1 MATIAYVTADD
12 IVFMIKKEVRMFST
26 VGMIGL
32 GIMGHSM
39 SANMIKDGFQ
49 VVGYG
54 GPRSNT
60 EKIAALKKVGGKGAD
75 SPREVAERV
84 DVINTCLPSVAS
96 LDEVI
101 YGENGILA
109 AGLKKLVIIESST
122 FPLADKVRIHDDL
135 ANHGITMLDCPISG
149 TGAQAV
155 TKDLSIY
162 VSGKKEAFEQCIAV
176 FNGYARSHFYLGEF
190 GNGSKMKYV
199 ANLLV
204 SIHNVSA
211 AEAFV
216 LGMKSGL
223 AAEDIYKVVSDGA
236 GSSRM
241 FEVRGPLMVSG
252 KDEDYDKATMKVDI
266 WQKDVKIINDFANS
280 LDCPTPLFSAA
291 AQLYRAAMAQ
301 GRAKQD
307 TASVC
312 AILEEWAQLKR

>member
-1 MATIAYVTADD
+1 
-12 IVFMIKKEVRMFST
+12 MFST

-39 SANMIKDGFQ
+39 SANMIKDGLH

-54 GPRSNT
+54 GPRSNAD
-60 EKIAALKKVGGKGAD
+60 KIAALEKVGGEGAN

-101 YGENGILA
+101 YADDGILA
-109 AGLKKLVIIESST
+109 AGSKKLVIIESST
-122 FPLADKVRIHDDL
+122 FPLEDKVRIHNDL
-135 ANHGITMLDCPISG
+135 AHHGITMLDCPISG

-162 VSGKKEAFEQCIAV
+162 VSGNKDAFEKCIAV

-223 AAEDIYKVVSDGA
+223 APEDIYKVVSDGA

-312 AILEEWAQLKR
+312 SILEEWAQLKR

>member
-1 MATIAYVTADD
+1 MA
-12 IVFMIKKEVRMFST
+12 KK

-32 GIMGHSM
+32 GIMGSSM
-39 SANMIKDGFQ
+39 SANMIKDGFTVFGCDSPQ
-49 VVGYG
+49 D
-54 GPRSNT
+54 NA
-60 EKIAALKKVGGKGAD
+60 EKGAALEKVGGVKANF
-75 SPREVAERV
+75 PKEVAENV
-84 DVINTCLPSVAS
+84 EVIITCLPSVKA
-96 LDEVI
+96 LEDVVH
-101 YGENGILA
+101 GENGFLSARRSDLI
-109 AGLKKLVIIESST
+109 VIESST
-122 FPLADKVRIHDDL
+122 FPLEDKLRICNELAD
-135 ANHGITMLDCPISG
+135 NGITMLDCPISG

-155 TKDLSIY
+155 SKDLSIY
-162 VSGKKEAFEQCIAV
+162 VSGDKNGFEQCSTV
-176 FNGYARSHFYLGEF
+176 FDGYARSHYYLGEF

-204 SIHNVSA
+204 SIHNASA

-216 LGMKSGL
+216 LGMKAGL
-223 AAEDIYKVVSDGA
+223 AAEDIYRVVSDGA

-280 LDCPTPLFSAA
+280 LDCPTPLFAAA

-312 AILEEWAQLKR
+312 SIMEEWARFSR

>member
-1 MATIAYVTADD
+1 MT
-12 IVFMIKKEVRMFST
+12 MK

-32 GIMGHSM
+32 GIMGSSM
-39 SANMIKDGFQ
+39 SANMIKDGIS

-54 GPRSNT
+54 GPRSNA
-60 EKIAALKKVGGKGAD
+60 EKIAALEKVGGVGAH
-75 SPREVAERV
+75 SPKEVADKV
-84 DVINTCLPSVAS
+84 DIINTCLPSVAS
-96 LDEVI
+96 LEDVI
-101 YGENGILA
+101 YGEDGILSSKNRD
-109 AGLKKLVIIESST
+109 LIIIESST
-122 FPLADKVRIHDDL
+122 FPLQDKLRIFNDL
-135 ANHGITMLDCPISG
+135 SGHGIPMLDCPISG

-162 VSGKKEAFEQCIAV
+162 ASGDKAVFETCVPV
-176 FNGYARSHFYLGEF
+176 FNGYARSNFYLGEF

-216 LGMKSGL
+216 LGMKAGL
-223 AAEDIYKVVSDGA
+223 APEDIYKVVSDGA

-252 KDEDYDKATMKVDI
+252 LDKDYDQATMKVDI

-301 GRAKQD
+301 GRDKQD

-312 AILEEWAQLKR
+312 AVLEEWARMTR

>member
-1 MATIAYVTADD
+1 MA
-12 IVFMIKKEVRMFST
+12 KK

-32 GIMGHSM
+32 GIMGSSM
-39 SANMIKDGFQ
+39 SANMIKDGLT
-49 VVGYG
+49 VLGCDS
-54 GPRSNT
+54 PESNA
-60 EKIAALKKVGGKGAD
+60 EKVAALEKVGGIGAR
-75 SPREVAERV
+75 SPREIAEKV
-84 DVINTCLPSVAS
+84 EVIITCLPSVKA
-96 LDEVI
+96 LEDVVH
-101 YGENGILA
+101 GEDSVLS
-109 AGLKKLVIIESST
+109 AGRSDLIVIESST
-122 FPLADKVRIHDDL
+122 FPLEDKIRIFKEL
-135 ANHGITMLDCPISG
+135 AGNRITMLDCPISG

-155 TKDLSIY
+155 SKDLSIY
-162 VSGKKEAFEQCIAV
+162 ASGDKHAYEACAAV
-176 FNGYARSHFYLGEF
+176 FNGYARSHYYLGEF

-216 LGMKSGL
+216 LGMKAGL
-223 AAEDIYKVVSDGA
+223 AAEDIYRVVSDGA

-241 FEVRGPLMVSG
+241 FEVRGPLMVG
-252 KDEDYDKATMKVDI
+252 GRDEDYDKATMKVDI

-280 LDCPTPLFSAA
+280 LDCPTPLFAAA

-312 AILEEWAQLKR
+312 SVLEEWARFSR

>member
-1 MATIAYVTADD
+1 MT
-12 IVFMIKKEVRMFST
+12 KK

-32 GIMGHSM
+32 GIMGSSM
-39 SANMIKDGFQ
+39 SANMIKDGFT

-54 GPRSNT
+54 GPRSNV
-60 EKIAALKKVGGKGAD
+60 EKLAALTKVGVIGAQ
-75 SPREVAERV
+75 SPKEIAEKV
-84 DVINTCLPSVAS
+84 DIINTCLPSVKS
-96 LDEVI
+96 LEDVV
-101 YGENGILA
+101 YADDGILSA
-109 AGLKKLVIIESST
+109 RNRDLIVIESST
-122 FPLADKVRIHDDL
+122 FPLDDKIRIHDDL
-135 ANHGITMLDCPISG
+135 VNNGIKMLDCPISG

-162 VSGKKEAFEQCIAV
+162 ASGENDAFEECVPV

-216 LGMKSGL
+216 LGMKAGL
-223 AAEDIYKVVSDGA
+223 DAEDIYKVVSDGA

-252 KDEDYDKATMKVDI
+252 LDKDYDQATMKVDI
-266 WQKDVKIINDFANS
+266 WQKDIKIINDFANS
-280 LDCPTPLFSAA
+280 LDCPTPLFAAA

-312 AILEEWAQLKR
+312 SIMEEWTRLKR

>member
-1 MATIAYVTADD
+1 MSQ
-12 IVFMIKKEVRMFST
+12 K

-32 GIMGHSM
+32 GIMGSSM
-39 SANMIKDGFQ
+39 SINMIKDGIT

-54 GPRSNT
+54 GPRSND
-60 EKIAALKKVGGKGAD
+60 EKLAKLAD
-75 SPREVAERV
+75 SGVIGAQSPKEVAEKV
-84 DVINTCLPSVAS
+84 DIVNTCLPSVKS
-96 LDEVI
+96 LEDVI
-101 YGENGILA
+101 HAEDGIIA
-109 AGLKKLVIIESST
+109 AKKKGLIVIESST
-122 FPLADKVRIHDDL
+122 FPLEDKIRLHDDL
-135 ANHGITMLDCPISG
+135 AAHDIIMLDCPISG

-162 VSGKKEAFEQCIAV
+162 VSGDKSAYETCIPV
-176 FNGYARSHFYLGEF
+176 FNGYARSHFYLGKF
-190 GNGSKMKYV
+190 GNASKMKYV

-216 LGMKSGL
+216 LGMKAGL
-223 AAEDIYKVVSDGA
+223 DPEDIYKVVSDGA

-252 KDEDYDKATMKVDI
+252 RDEEYDQATMKVDI

-312 AILEEWAQLKR
+312 SVMEEWARMSR

>member
-1 MATIAYVTADD
+1 MA
-12 IVFMIKKEVRMFST
+12 KK

-32 GIMGHSM
+32 GIMGSSM
-39 SANMIKDGFQ
+39 SANMIKDGLT
-49 VVGYG
+49 VYG
-54 GPRSNT
+54 CDSPQDNAEKGGAL
-60 EKIAALKKVGGKGAD
+60 EKIGGVKANF
-75 SPREVAERV
+75 PKEVAENV
-84 DVINTCLPSVAS
+84 EVIITCLPSVKA
-96 LDEVI
+96 LEDVVH
-101 YGENGILA
+101 GENGILSA
-109 AGLKKLVIIESST
+109 RRSDLIVIESST
-122 FPLADKVRIHDDL
+122 FPLEDKLRIYNELAD
-135 ANHGITMLDCPISG
+135 NGITMLDCPISG

-155 TKDLSIY
+155 SKDLSIY
-162 VSGKKEAFEQCIAV
+162 VSGDQGAFEQCIAV
-176 FNGYARSHFYLGEF
+176 FDGYARSHYYLGEF

-204 SIHNVSA
+204 SIHNASA

-216 LGMKSGL
+216 LGMKAGL
-223 AAEDIYKVVSDGA
+223 AAEDIYRVVSDGA

-280 LDCPTPLFSAA
+280 LDCPTPLFAAA

-312 AILEEWAQLKR
+312 SIMEEWARFSR

>member
-1 MATIAYVTADD
+1 MT
-12 IVFMIKKEVRMFST
+12 KK

-32 GIMGHSM
+32 GIMGSSM
-39 SANMIKDGFQ
+39 SANMIKDGLT
-49 VVGYG
+49 VVGCDS
-54 GPRSNT
+54 PQSNAEKVAAL
-60 EKIAALKKVGGKGAD
+60 EKIGGIGAA
-75 SPREVAERV
+75 SPREIADKVE
-84 DVINTCLPSVAS
+84 VINTCLPSVKALEDVVS
-96 LDEVI
+96 
-101 YGENGILA
+101 GENGILSSRRRD
-109 AGLKKLVIIESST
+109 LIVIESST
-122 FPLADKVRIHDDL
+122 FPLEDKFRIFNVLAD
-135 ANHGITMLDCPISG
+135 NGIVMLDCPISG

-155 TKDLSIY
+155 SKDLSIY
-162 VSGKKEAFEQCIAV
+162 ASGDRKAYEACVAV
-176 FNGYARSHFYLGEF
+176 FNGYARSHYYLGEF

-216 LGMKSGL
+216 LGMKAGL
-223 AAEDIYKVVSDGA
+223 AAEDIYRVVSDGA

-241 FEVRGPLMVSG
+241 FEVRGPLMVG
-252 KDEDYDKATMKVDI
+252 GQDEDYDKATMKVDI

-280 LDCPTPLFSAA
+280 LDCPTPLFAAA

-312 AILEEWAQLKR
+312 SVMEEWARFKR

>member
-1 MATIAYVTADD
+1 M
-12 IVFMIKKEVRMFST
+12 KPT

-32 GIMGHSM
+32 GIMGHAM
-39 SANMIKDGFQ
+39 SANMVKDGFG

-54 GPRSNT
+54 GPRSNK
-60 EKIAALKKVGGKGAD
+60 EKIIALKKVGGIGAH
-75 SPREVAERV
+75 SPKEVAKQA
-84 DVINTCLPSVAS
+84 DIINTCLPSVKS
-96 LDEVI
+96 LEEVV
-101 YGENGILA
+101 YGNDGILSS
-109 AGLKKLVIIESST
+109 GRKDLIIIESST
-122 FPLADKVRIHDDL
+122 FPLEDKVRIHTDL
-135 ANHGITMLDCPISG
+135 LNNGIMMLDCPISG

-162 VSGKKEAFEQCIAV
+162 ASGDKDAFEKCIPV

-216 LGMKSGL
+216 LGMKAGL
-223 AAEDIYKVVSDGA
+223 PAEDIYRVISDGA

-252 KDEDYDKATMKVDI
+252 DDREYDKATMKVDI
-266 WQKDVKIINDFANS
+266 WQKDVKIINDFANT
-280 LDCPTPLFSAA
+280 LDCPTPLFAAA

-312 AILEEWAQLKR
+312 SIMEEWARHKR

>member
-1 MATIAYVTADD
+1 MSQ
-12 IVFMIKKEVRMFST
+12 K

-32 GIMGHSM
+32 GIMGSSM
-39 SANMIKDGFQ
+39 SANMIKDGIS

-54 GPRSNT
+54 GPRSNN
-60 EKIAALKKVGGKGAD
+60 EKLAALAGAGVIGAQ
-75 SPREVAERV
+75 SPKEVAEKV
-84 DVINTCLPSVAS
+84 DIINTCLPSVKS
-96 LDEVI
+96 LEDVI
-101 YGENGILA
+101 HADDGILA
-109 AGLKKLVIIESST
+109 AGKSDLIVIESST
-122 FPLADKVRIHDDL
+122 FPLEDKFRIRDDL
-135 ANHGITMLDCPISG
+135 ANAGIIMLDCPISG

-162 VSGKKEAFEQCIAV
+162 VSGDRDAYATCVPV

-216 LGMKSGL
+216 LGMKAGL
-223 AAEDIYKVVSDGA
+223 APQDIYEVVSDGA

-252 KDEDYDKATMKVDI
+252 RDKDYDQATMKVDI
-266 WQKDVKIINDFANS
+266 WQKDVKIINDFAND

-312 AILEEWAQLKR
+312 SVLEEWARMKR

>member
-1 MATIAYVTADD
+1 
-12 IVFMIKKEVRMFST
+12 MFS
-26 VGMIGL
+26 L
-32 GIMGHSM
+32 E
-39 SANMIKDGFQ
+39 D
-49 VVGYG
+49 
-54 GPRSNT
+54 
-60 EKIAALKKVGGKGAD
+60 KK
-75 SPREVAERV
+75 
-84 DVINTCLPSVAS
+84 
-96 LDEVI
+96 
-101 YGENGILA
+101 
-109 AGLKKLVIIESST
+109 
-122 FPLADKVRIHDDL
+122 RIHDDL
-135 ANHGITMLDCPISG
+135 AARGIEMLDCPISG

-162 VSGKKEAFEQCIAV
+162 ASGDKAVFEICVPV

-190 GNGSKMKYV
+190 GNGMKMKFV

-216 LGMKSGL
+216 LGMKAGL
-223 AAEDIYKVVSDGA
+223 VAEDIYKVVSDGA

-241 FEVRGPLMVSG
+241 SEVRGPLMVSG
-252 KDEDYDKATMKVDI
+252 LDKDYDKATMKVDI
-266 WQKDVKIINDFANS
+266 WQKDIKIINDFANS

-312 AILEEWAQLKR
+312 SIMEELARLKR

>member
-1 MATIAYVTADD
+1 M
-12 IVFMIKKEVRMFST
+12 KPT

-32 GIMGHSM
+32 GIMGQAM
-39 SANMIKDGFQ
+39 SANMVKDGFS

-54 GPRSNT
+54 GPRSNK
-60 EKIAALKKVGGKGAD
+60 EKIIELKKVGGIGAH
-75 SPREVAERV
+75 SPREVAEQA
-84 DVINTCLPSVAS
+84 DIINTCLPSVKS
-96 LDEVI
+96 LEDVV
-101 YGENGILA
+101 YGNDGILSS
-109 AGLKKLVIIESST
+109 GIRDLIIIESST
-122 FPLADKVRIHDDL
+122 FPLEDKLRIHADL
-135 ANHGITMLDCPISG
+135 LNNGIIMLDCPISG

-162 VSGKKEAFEQCIAV
+162 ASGDKDAFEKSIPV

-216 LGMKSGL
+216 LGMKAGL
-223 AAEDIYKVVSDGA
+223 PAEDIYKVVSDGA

-252 KDEDYDKATMKVDI
+252 DDREYDKATMKVDI
-266 WQKDVKIINDFANS
+266 WQKDVKIINDFANA
-280 LDCPTPLFSAA
+280 LDCPTPLFAAA

-312 AILEEWAQLKR
+312 SIMEEWARHKR

>member
-1 MATIAYVTADD
+1 MSQ
-12 IVFMIKKEVRMFST
+12 R

-32 GIMGHSM
+32 GIMGSSM
-39 SANMIKDGFQ
+39 SANMIKDGLT

-54 GPRSNT
+54 GPRSNE
-60 EKIAALKKVGGKGAD
+60 EKLARLAGVGVIGAR
-75 SPREVAERV
+75 SPKEVAEKA
-84 DVINTCLPSVAS
+84 DILNTCLPSVKS
-96 LDEVI
+96 LEDVV
-101 YGENGILA
+101 YGDDGIIA
-109 AGLKKLVIIESST
+109 AGRKDLIVIESST
-122 FPLADKVRIHDDL
+122 FPLEDKLRIHDDL
-135 ANHGITMLDCPISG
+135 AKAGIVMLDCPISG

-155 TKDLSIY
+155 NKDLSIY
-162 VSGKKEAFEQCIAV
+162 VSGEKSAYETCIPV

-216 LGMKSGL
+216 LGMKAGL
-223 AAEDIYKVVSDGA
+223 APEDIYQVVSDGA

-252 KDEDYDKATMKVDI
+252 RDQDYDQATMKVDI
-266 WQKDVKIINDFANS
+266 WQKDVSIINDFAQS
-280 LDCPTPLFSAA
+280 MDCPTPLFSAA

-312 AILEEWAQLKR
+312 SVLEEWARFKR

>member
-1 MATIAYVTADD
+1 MA
-12 IVFMIKKEVRMFST
+12 KK

-32 GIMGHSM
+32 GIMGSSM
-39 SANMIKDGFQ
+39 SANMIKDGLT
-49 VVGYG
+49 VVGCDS
-54 GPRSNT
+54 PQSNA
-60 EKIAALKKVGGKGAD
+60 EKIAVLEKVGGIGAH
-75 SPREVAERV
+75 SPREVAGKVE
-84 DVINTCLPSVAS
+84 VINTCLPSVKALEDVVS
-96 LDEVI
+96 
-101 YGENGILA
+101 GENGILS
-109 AGLKKLVIIESST
+109 AGRSDLIVIESST
-122 FPLADKVRIHDDL
+122 FPLEDKIRIFTELAD
-135 ANHGITMLDCPISG
+135 NGITMLDCPISG

-155 TKDLSIY
+155 SKDLSIY
-162 VSGKKEAFEQCIAV
+162 ASGDKNAYEACAAV
-176 FNGYARSHFYLGEF
+176 FNGYARSHYYLGEF

-216 LGMKSGL
+216 LGMKAGL
-223 AAEDIYKVVSDGA
+223 AAEDIYKVISDGA

-241 FEVRGPLMVSG
+241 FEVRGPLMVG
-252 KDEDYDKATMKVDI
+252 GRDEDYDKATMKVDI

-280 LDCPTPLFSAA
+280 LDCPTPLFAAA

-312 AILEEWAQLKR
+312 SVLEEWARFSR